1 MSCHENS
8 FCNTNACMKLVLSLR
23 LALCIYSSNSDAK
36 IQVCVYNL
44 IVFHN
49 DSQIQ
54 EITRTMV
61 ITVPALCPETIQC
74 MR

>member
-1 MSCHENS
+1 
-8 FCNTNACMKLVLSLR
+8 MKLLLSLK
-23 LALCIYSSNSDAK
+23 LALCIYSSSNSDAK
-36 IQVCVYNL
+36 IQVCVYVYNL

-54 EITRTMV
+54 DLTKAMAIRV
-61 ITVPALCPETIQC
+61 QALRPETIQC